1 MADPVAI
8 IEVIGAGIVEIHRL
22 LDEAQ
27 ADDAG
32 IKFPIALGLAG
43 NRGDVMDS

>member
-8 IEVIGAGIVEIHRL
+8 IKVIGAGIVEIHRL

-27 ADDAG
+27 PDDARVE
-32 IKFPIALGLAG
+32 IQVARGLA
-43 NRGDVMDS
+43 